1 MEIDGDAP
9 CSYPATTTVE
19 LRDYVTLEAVP
30 ATGYHFT
37 EWSGEPTVDEY
48 ANPIEIDVRGPMA
61 ITANFAPDLSEF
73 ASEDGTLNILIPEGT
88 TALNGDG
95 ESLTSVEFSIAE
107 NPLPTQEVS
116 IIGQAYNLEPD
127 GATFDPPATLTWSY
141 DPADIPKGVA
151 EEDLAIAYYD
161 DDADDWVA
169 LASEVDPEDTTIMA
183 LIDHLTTFAILAPA
197 APSPP
202 PPVATFT
209 TSSLSIS
216 PGEVNPGEAVS
227 ISVLLTNTSD
237 IEDSYTVTLKI
248 NGAIEETEAVTLPG
262 GARQT
267 VTFTTIQDKAGNYSV
282 DVSGLP
288 GSFTVREAGSTLST
302 TPPPTPETPSSGID
316 WSIVAPILTAV
327 FLAIFLPLWLRRRRD
342 HFDW

>member
-1 MEIDGDAP
+1 MEIDEDAP
-9 CSYPATTTVE
+9 CSYPATTTVD
-19 LRDYVTLEAVP
+19 LRDYITLEAVP

-37 EWSGEPTVDEY
+37 EWSGEPTVDEH
-48 ANPIEIDVRGPMA
+48 ANPLEIDVRGPMA
-61 ITANFAPDLSEF
+61 ITANFAPDFNEF
-73 ASEDGTLNILIPEGT
+73 ASEDGMLNILIPEGT

-107 NPLPTQEVS
+107 NPPPTQEVS

-127 GATFDPPATLTWSY
+127 GATFDPAVTLIWGY
-141 DPADIPKGVA
+141 DPADIPEGAA

-169 LASEVDPEDTTIMA
+169 LASEIDPEDTAIMA
-183 LIDHLTTFAILAPA
+183 LVDHLTTFAIA
-197 APSPP
+197 APVAPP
-202 PPVATFT
+202 PPSLEATFT

-248 NGAIEETEAVTLPG
+248 NGTIEKAKEVTLPG
-262 GARQT
+262 GARET
-267 VTFTTIQDKAGNYSV
+267 VTFTTTQDKAGNYSV

-302 TPPPTPETPSSGID
+302 TPPPTQETPSSGVNWTIL
-316 WSIVAPILTAV
+316 APILTAV